1 MTTTNTTLSVRELIW
16 RVSLPAIMLSH
27 IFIIQP
33 LIPEGKGVNLFEG
46 WWRLLYLVPR
56 FALYF
61 ILSPQAPRPSKLAVY
76 ALLAETACL
85 TFAGWM
91 FGRSIM

>member
-1 MTTTNTTLSVRELIW
+1 MTTNTTLSVKELIW

-33 LIPEGKGVNLFEG
+33 LIPQGKGVNLFEG

-61 ILSPQAPRPSKLAVY
+61 ILCPQAPRPTKLVLY
-76 ALLAETACL
+76 ALLAESACL

>member
-1 MTTTNTTLSVRELIW
+1 
-16 RVSLPAIMLSH
+16 MLSH

-33 LIPEGKGVNLFEG
+33 LIPYGKGVNLFEG

-61 ILSPQAPRPSKLAVY
+61 ILSPQAPRPSKQVAY

>member
-1 MTTTNTTLSVRELIW
+1 MTTTDTTIGVKELIW
-16 RVSLPAIMLSH
+16 RVYLPAIMLSH

-33 LIPEGKGVNLFEG
+33 LIPEGYGVNLFEG

-61 ILSPQAPRPSKLAVY
+61 ILSPQAPRPTKLVVY
-76 ALLAETACL
+76 ALLAESACL